1 MSTKVPQSQEDQE
14 IDLLQISKKINDFF
28 QMINSSIFRGIQ
40 FFIKNKIVVLALVI
54 IGFGLGM
61 FLDKTQKSYEH
72 QIIVAPNFESTD
84 YLYAKVNLIDSKIKE
99 GDTLFLKGTVGI
111 LHPKKFKYI
120 KIEPIADI
128 YKLIE
133 DKPENFELIKLMA
146 DNGDIKKTIEDNLTS
161 KNYRYHK
168 ISVFTDSV
176 VIDNE
181 IMESLL
187 NFFNKT
193 EYFKKIQEANLIN
206 VKAKM
211 IQNDTTISQINNVLK
226 EFSTNVN
233 GSQKSDKLV
242 YYNENTQLNDVIKTK
257 GDLVKEQGYHRLE
270 LIGYDKII
278 KDISTTLNIEKTGLF
293 YGKKKLLLPFVFVF
307 GYIFLSFFRAFYRKQ
322 KLIIENNN

>member
-28 QMINSSIFRGIQ
+28 QKINTSIFRGIQ

-61 FLDKTQKSYEH
+61 FLDKTQKNYEH

-99 GDTLFLKGTVGI
+99 GDTVFLKSTVGI
-111 LHPKKFKYI
+111 LHPKKFKSI
-120 KIEPIADI
+120 EIEPIADI

-133 DKPENFELIKLMA
+133 NKPENFELIKLMA
-146 DNGDIKKTIEDNLTS
+146 DNGDIKKTIDDNLTS

-211 IQNDTTISQINNVLK
+211 VQNDTTISQINNVLK

-293 YGKKKLLLPFVFVF
+293 YGKKKLLLPLVFVF